1 MNIVMQLSRYLIVLM
16 LQVPLVALLILPAL
30 FNYILSG
37 TERNR
42 TERMEETKHNKKSIL
57 IQNEVYKIR
66 TYIPIKKDKKE
77 RKEGRIERK
86 NDDY

>member
-1 MNIVMQLSRYLIVLM
+1 M

-37 TERNR
+37 TERNG
-42 TERMEETKHNKKSIL
+42 TERMEETKQNKKSIL
-57 IQNEVYKIR
+57 IQYEVYKIR